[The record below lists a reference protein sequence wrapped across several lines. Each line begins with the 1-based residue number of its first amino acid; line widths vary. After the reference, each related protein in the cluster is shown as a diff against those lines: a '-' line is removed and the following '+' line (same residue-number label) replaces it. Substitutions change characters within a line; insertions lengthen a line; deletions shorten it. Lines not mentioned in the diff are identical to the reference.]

1 MTVKLTGQLVSTDVE
16 ILKSN
21 LEGQTT
27 IETIVEEGTVN
38 GPTNY
43 TIAEG
48 DTLESIAEKHRKAV
62 LNIKRL
68 NAELE
73 LDWANLTIG
82 TEIQIPGDLLIE
94 LDPLSF
100 KERIN
105 SKIAVQRAENLL
117 LRSQGNVETLKL
129 SSELAQKMAENT
141 YTNA

>member
-1 MTVKLTGQLVSTDVE
+1 MKLSW
-16 ILKSN
+16 KKAP
-21 LEGQTT
+21 
-27 IETIVEEGTVN
+27 VN

-105 SKIAVQRAENLL
+105 SQKLL
-117 LRSQGNVETLKL
+117 SNVLKFVAPF
-129 SSELAQKMAENT
+129 SG
-141 YTNA
+141 